1 MRTLLFFQREHAR
14 PPLKQL
20 MFGVYKGCGLML
32 LEHADSAEM
41 FRTEAGKTYNWL
53 PRYDRDLTDFL
64 LLPVDEEASQQ
75 VARTCRALCQAKVP
89 FNLKDLLLLHV
100 PFREVPD
107 TPLFECA
114 TLHNVQAI
122 ILVLR
127 ECLPQDHALQT
138 VLRGLHSRQTLAED
152 LYNGLLPLSQGVDCL
167 QKFLNWTEHKN
178 VQKFLRNTDAVH

>member
-1 MRTLLFFQREHAR
+1 MRTLVFFQRERER

-20 MFGVYKGCGLML
+20 MFGVYKGCGFLII
-32 LEHADSAEM
+32 EDADSAEM

-53 PRYDRDLTDFL
+53 PSYDRELTDFL

-75 VARTCRALCQAKVP
+75 VARTCKALCLAKVP

-127 ECLPQDHALQT
+127 ECLPQDHVLQA

-152 LYNGLLPLSQGVDCL
+152 LYNSLFPLSQGVDCL
-167 QKFLNWTEHKN
+167 QKFL
-178 VQKFLRNTDAVH
+178 RYTDAVH

>member
-14 PPLKQL
+14 LPLYQL
-20 MFGVYKGCGLML
+20 MFGMYKGCGFMML
-32 LEHADSAEM
+32 EDADKAEM
-41 FRTEAGKTYNWL
+41 FRTEPGKAYNWL
-53 PRYDRDLTDFL
+53 PSYDRELTDFL
-64 LLPVDEEASQQ
+64 LLPVDEEASLL
-75 VARTCRALCQAKVP
+75 VARTCNALRQAKVP

-127 ECLPQDHALQT
+127 ECLPEDHALQA
-138 VLRGLHSRQTLAED
+138 VLRGLHSRQTLAND
-152 LYNGLLPLSQGVDCL
+152 LYNSLLPLSQGVDCL
-167 QKFLNWTEHKN
+167 RKFLH
-178 VQKFLRNTDAVH
+178 